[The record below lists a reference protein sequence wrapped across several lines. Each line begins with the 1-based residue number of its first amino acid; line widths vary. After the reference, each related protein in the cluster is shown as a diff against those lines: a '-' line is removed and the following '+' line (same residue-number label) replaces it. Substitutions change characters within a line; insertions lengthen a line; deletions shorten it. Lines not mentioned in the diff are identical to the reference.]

1 MGKRLT
7 TNFTL
12 DELTRTRFSLDNT
25 PGPKERA
32 ALQLLAEKV
41 LQPARDAVGPIE
53 VTSGFRS
60 VSVNT
65 LVHGARNSHHLK
77 GMAADLQMPDGNHK
91 RLFDYIRTHLVY
103 TQLIWEFGSLDQPQ
117 WVHVSYDP
125 ADLKMQVLRAITY
138 GKRVKYL
145 EL

>member
-1 MGKRLT
+1 MGERLT

-12 DELTRTRFSLDNT
+12 DELTRTRFSVDNT
-25 PGPKERA
+25 PGAKEQA
-32 ALQLLAEKV
+32 ALKLLAEKV
-41 LQPARDAVGPIE
+41 LQPARDALGPIN

-60 VSVNT
+60 VAVNT

-91 RLFDYIRTHLVY
+91 QLFDYIRTHLVY
-103 TQLIWEFGSLDQPQ
+103 TQLIWEFGSIEQPQ

>member
-12 DELTRTRFSLDNT
+12 DELTRTRFSVDNT
-25 PGPKERA
+25 PGKKEEA

-41 LQPARDAVGPIE
+41 LQPARDALGPIE

-103 TQLIWEFGSLDQPQ
+103 TQLIWEFGSIDQPQ

>member
-12 DELTRTRFSLDNT
+12 DELTRTRFSVDNT
-25 PGPKERA
+25 PGKKEEA

-41 LQPARDAVGPIE
+41 LQPARDALGPIE

>member
-1 MGKRLT
+1 MGERLT

-12 DELTRTRFSLDNT
+12 NELTRTRFSVDNT
-25 PGPKERA
+25 PSAKEQA

-41 LQPARDAVGPIE
+41 LQPARDAMGPIN
-53 VTSGFRS
+53 VTSGFRN
-60 VSVNT
+60 VLVNAM
-65 LVHGARNSHHLK
+65 VHGARNSHHLK

-91 RLFDYIRTHLVY
+91 RLFDYIRTNLVY

-125 ADLKMQVLRAITY
+125 ADLKMQVLRAINY
-138 GKRVKYL
+138 SKRIKYL

>member
-1 MGKRLT
+1 LGERLT

-12 DELTRTRFSLDNT
+12 HELTRTRFDVDNT
-25 PGPKERA
+25 PGAKEQA

-41 LQPARDAVGPIE
+41 LQPARDALGQIN

-60 VSVNT
+60 VAVNT

-91 RLFDYIRTHLVY
+91 QLFDYIRTHLVY
-103 TQLIWEFGSLDQPQ
+103 TQLIWEFGSIDQPQ

>member
-12 DELTRTRFSLDNT
+12 DELTRTRFSVDNT
-25 PGPKERA
+25 PGKKEEA

-41 LQPARDAVGPIE
+41 LQPARDALGPIE

-91 RLFDYIRTHLVY
+91 RLFDYIRTNLVY

>member
-7 TNFTL
+7 ANFTL
-12 DELTRTRFSLDNT
+12 DELTRTRFSVDNT
-25 PGPKERA
+25 PGPKEAA

-41 LQPARDAVGPIE
+41 LQPARDVLGPIE
-53 VTSGFRS
+53 VTSGFRN

-91 RLFDYIRTHLVY
+91 QLFDYIRTHLVY

>member
-7 TNFTL
+7 ANFTL
-12 DELTRTRFSLDNT
+12 DELTRTRFSVDNT
-25 PGPKERA
+25 PGKKEEA

-41 LQPARDAVGPIE
+41 LQPARDALGPIE

>member
-12 DELTRTRFSLDNT
+12 DELTRTRFSVDNT
-25 PGPKERA
+25 PGKKEET

-41 LQPARDAVGPIE
+41 LQPARDALGPIE

-103 TQLIWEFGSLDQPQ
+103 TQLIWEFGSIDQPQ

>member
-1 MGKRLT
+1 MGERLT

-41 LQPARDAVGPIE
+41 LQPARDALGPIN
-53 VTSGFRS
+53 VTSGFRNR
-60 VSVNT
+60 SVNT
-65 LVHGARNSHHLK
+65 LVHGSRTSHHLK

-91 RLFDYIRTHLVY
+91 LLFDYIRKNLVY
-103 TQLIWEFGSLDQPQ
+103 TQLIWEFGNIDQPQ

-125 ADLKMQVLRAITY
+125 ADLKMEVLRAITY
-138 GKRVKYL
+138 GKRVSYIRM
-145 EL
+145 

>member
-1 MGKRLT
+1 
-7 TNFTL
+7 
-12 DELTRTRFSLDNT
+12 
-25 PGPKERA
+25 
-32 ALQLLAEKV
+32 
-41 LQPARDAVGPIE
+41 
-53 VTSGFRS
+53 
-60 VSVNT
+60 
-65 LVHGARNSHHLK
+65 
-77 GMAADLQMPDGNHK
+77 MAADLQMPDGNHK
-91 RLFDYIRTHLVY
+91 RLFDYIRTNLVY

>member
-12 DELTRTRFSLDNT
+12 DELTRTRFSVDNT
-25 PGPKERA
+25 PGKKEEA

-41 LQPARDAVGPIE
+41 LQPARDALGPIK

-60 VSVNT
+60 VAVNT

-103 TQLIWEFGSLDQPQ
+103 TQLIWEFGSIDQPQ

>member
-1 MGKRLT
+1 M
-7 TNFTL
+7 
-12 DELTRTRFSLDNT
+12 DNT
-25 PGPKERA
+25 PGAKEQA

-41 LQPARDAVGPIE
+41 LQPARDALGQIN

-60 VSVNT
+60 VAVNT

-91 RLFDYIRTHLVY
+91 QLFDYIRTHLVY
-103 TQLIWEFGSLDQPQ
+103 TQLIWEFGSIDQPQ

>member
-12 DELTRTRFSLDNT
+12 DELTRTRFSVDNT
-25 PGPKERA
+25 PGKKEEA

-41 LQPARDAVGPIE
+41 LQPARDALGPIK

-60 VSVNT
+60 VAVNT

>member
-12 DELTRTRFSLDNT
+12 DELTRTRFSVDNT
-25 PGPKERA
+25 PSKKEEA

-41 LQPARDAVGPIE
+41 LQPARDALGPIE

>member
-12 DELTRTRFSLDNT
+12 DELTRTRFSVDNT
-25 PGPKERA
+25 PGKKEEA

-41 LQPARDAVGPIE
+41 LQPARDALGPIE

-60 VSVNT
+60 VAVNT

-103 TQLIWEFGSLDQPQ
+103 TQLIWEFGSIDQPQ

>member
-12 DELTRTRFSLDNT
+12 DELTRTRFSVDNT
-25 PGPKERA
+25 PGNKEEA

-41 LQPARDAVGPIE
+41 LQPARDALGPIE

-103 TQLIWEFGSLDQPQ
+103 TQLIWEFGSIDQPQ

>member
-1 MGKRLT
+1 MGQRLT
-7 TNFTL
+7 ANFTL
-12 DELTRTRFSLDNT
+12 HELTRTRFSVYNT
-25 PGPKERA
+25 PSAKEQA

-41 LQPARDAVGPIE
+41 LQPARDALGPIN

-60 VSVNT
+60 VAVNT

-91 RLFDYIRTHLVY
+91 RLFDYIRTNLVY
-103 TQLIWEFGSLDQPQ
+103 TQLIWEFGSIDQPQ